1 MPCKNLH
8 ILYISDNSQ
17 EIYSQ
22 RSTQSQFP
30 FSVDELV
37 KMSASLRDVCV
48 GLVELAHPDT
58 RMSAVTDTS
67 YTSMWAHCFKVGFS
81 SLQPVSLIYLN
92 FYDHSVIRVYY
103 FTIIIAFLEIYRV
116 LQFGC

>member
-1 MPCKNLH
+1 M
-8 ILYISDNSQ
+8 
-17 EIYSQ
+17 YSY
-22 RSTQSQFP
+22 RPTQSQFP

-67 YTSMWAHCFKVGFS
+67 YTSMWAHCFKVGLS
-81 SLQPVSLIYLN
+81 SLVMPGGLNTFFN
-92 FYDHSVIRVYY
+92 FYSHSFGRVHNFNY
-103 FTIIIAFLEIYRV
+103 T
-116 LQFGC
+116 